1 MYFLPEV
8 PGKNDWKIE
17 DASDECFNNQLNEYV
32 FDIYKEV
39 SREDLVRKEEIQNNP
54 GSNWQ
59 NIYLWSKDAGK
70 VSDAMASKI
79 RAHAAQVM

>member
-1 MYFLPEV
+1 LYFLPEV

-59 NIYLWSKDAGK
+59 SL
-70 VSDAMASKI
+70 
-79 RAHAAQVM
+79 